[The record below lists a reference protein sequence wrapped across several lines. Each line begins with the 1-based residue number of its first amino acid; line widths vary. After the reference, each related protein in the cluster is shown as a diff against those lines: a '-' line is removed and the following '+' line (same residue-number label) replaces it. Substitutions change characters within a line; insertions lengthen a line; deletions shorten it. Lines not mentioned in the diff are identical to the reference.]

1 VFRATVVRIE
11 HEWSQQLGAERLD
24 ALRDTLYDLTVW
36 RGKATPAWNYV
47 QTALATL
54 KRQRPLLA
62 CAVQRRRFSSGC
74 KPHPATA
81 PAGSNR
87 SSRGGERIG

>member
-1 VFRATVVRIE
+1 
-11 HEWSQQLGAERLD
+11 
-24 ALRDTLYDLTVW
+24 LRN
-36 RGKATPAWNYV
+36 P
-47 QTALATL
+47 ALAGL
-54 KRQRPLLA
+54 VGLLLA
-62 CAVQRRRFSSGC
+62 GSERILALPSLFLSSAALAWAILLRVLIAGPLALAAAAFNVLFLVCAVQRRRFSSGC